1 MMPEPS
7 KILPRYRELADLLRS
22 DIVKGVLKPG
32 DQLPTEHE
40 LCAKYDV
47 SRHTA
52 REALRL
58 LSEDGLIA
66 RRRRA
71 GTVVADVAAPAFAQA
86 IGDYDS
92 ILQYA
97 RDVRFELQSERL
109 ATDAELGAAGLNG
122 AFLRFEGVRRQ
133 DKQPPLAV
141 TRIFVLSSLAP
152 DAATLR
158 GLDTSLSEWIER
170 THDVPVH
177 QVVQRMEAVAL
188 KAQSA
193 RKLGLKA
200 GAPALSTERRYFDG
214 AGRII
219 LYSQSLHPAGRFVY
233 EMRLDRKRRPSGNT

>member
-1 MMPEPS
+1 MSESS
-7 KILPRYRELADLLRS
+7 KILPRYKELADLLRS
-22 DIVKGVLKPG
+22 DIVKGILKPG

-71 GTVVADVAAPAFAQA
+71 GTIVADVAAPAFAQP

-97 RDVRFELQSERL
+97 RDVRFELQSGRQ
-109 ATDAELGAAGLNG
+109 ATKAELRAAGLKG
-122 AFLRFEGVRRQ
+122 GFVRFEGLRRQ
-133 DKQPPLAV
+133 DEQPPLAV

-152 DAATLR
+152 DTETLR
-158 GLDTSLSEWIER
+158 NLDISLSEWIER

-188 KAQSA
+188 KAPSA

-200 GAPALSTERRYFDG
+200 GSPALSTERRYSDA

-233 EMRLDRKRRPSGNT
+233 EMRLDRTRRPSGSK